1 MRPAKFYRV
10 AALVVAFAGIILNFL
25 AAAQLL
31 TLWLNFRW
39 ELDSEWEW
47 LGDRWRID
55 GVKLIG
61 GVLCAYSA
69 FAGAVSAIGLAGV
82 IKVGSPLCTRYLTPP
97 LTPSVEQTRPRAG
110 FPRLLYCRL
119 LVLHILRHHRRICGV
134 PHDDTNWHLRR
145 VLAAS

>member
-1 MRPAKFYRV
+1 MRRAIFYRV

-55 GVKLIG
+55 GVKLIAAI
-61 GVLCAYSA
+61 LCAYSA
-69 FAGAVSAIGLAGV
+69 FAGAVSAVGLAGV
-82 IKVGSPLCTRYLTPP
+82 IKVGPPLCTRDFLPAHS
-97 LTPSVEQTRPRAG
+97 PSVEQTHPRAVI
-110 FPRLLYCRL
+110 PRLLYC
-119 LVLHILRHHRRICGV
+119 
-134 PHDDTNWHLRR
+134 
-145 VLAAS
+145 